1 MLSNTRGKK
10 RISVMKLSE
19 HLKPELICTD
29 LTSATKLEVLT
40 ELGALLAKA
49 GDGPDAAEIS
59 KALLERERLATTG
72 VGEGVAIPHAKLGNL
87 KENRIAVGTSRTGVD
102 FDAIDGSRVKIF
114 FALIAPLASSG
125 DHLRVLAQISRL
137 LKDPDIRKKL
147 IDAPD
152 ADAFISFIVE
162 EEGKQ

>member
-1 MLSNTRGKK
+1 
-10 RISVMKLSE
+10 MKLSE

-29 LTSATKLEVLT
+29 LSSTNKLEVLT
-40 ELGALLAKA
+40 ELGELLATVE
-49 GDGPDAAEIS
+49 DGPEAAEIS

-72 VGEGVAIPHAKLGNL
+72 VGEGVAIPHAKLGEL
-87 KENRIAVGTSRTGVD
+87 SGNRIAVGTSRTGVD
-102 FDAIDGSRVKIF
+102 FDAIDGGLVRIF

-125 DHLRVLAQISRL
+125 EHLRVLAQISRL
-137 LKDPDIRKKL
+137 LKDPEIRQRL

-152 ADAFISFIVE
+152 PESFISLIRS